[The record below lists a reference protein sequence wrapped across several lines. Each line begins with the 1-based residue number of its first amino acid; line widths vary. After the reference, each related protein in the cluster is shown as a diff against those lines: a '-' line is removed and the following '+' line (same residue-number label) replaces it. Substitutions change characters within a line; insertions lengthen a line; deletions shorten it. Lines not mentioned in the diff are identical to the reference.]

1 MKDIIIIFLIVVLVG
16 VGFYLLTQDSSE
28 DVVVPDDQ
36 DEGIE
41 DVGTS
46 SVPTATT
53 TEPGDDSGKIKEGR
67 TVIGESVEG
76 RDIEAYVY
84 GDGDTHLLFAA
95 GLHGGYD
102 WNTVLLAYQMIDY
115 LEENSELVPDDVRVS
130 IIPVLNPDGLNKVV
144 GTTGRFSEDDVASSQ
159 DKVVE
164 GRFNGN
170 GVDINRNFDCD
181 WRSSGVWKDIEV
193 DAGDEVFSEPESKVF
208 RDYVNSFSPDGVV
221 VWYSAAGGVFAS
233 NCHNG
238 VLKETSD
245 LTSLYADASG
255 YPVYEEFDF
264 YEINGDAVNW
274 LAKKNIPAISV
285 LLSNHEDV
293 EWDKNWKGVKAL
305 FEYYSN

>member
-28 DVVVPDDQ
+28 EVVVPD
-36 DEGIE
+36 EENGEVE

-53 TEPGDDSGKIKEGR
+53 TEPGDDSGEVEEGK
-67 TVIGESVEG
+67 TVIGQSVEG
-76 RDIEAYVY
+76 RDIESYVY
-84 GDGDTHLLFAA
+84 GNGENHLLFAA

-102 WNTVLLAYQMIDY
+102 WNTVLVAYKLIDQ
-115 LEENSELVPDDVRVS
+115 LENNPGLVPDNVKVS
-130 IIPVLNPDGLNKVV
+130 VVPVLNPDGLYKVA
-144 GTTGRFSEDDVASSQ
+144 GTSGRFSEGDVGGSQ
-159 DKVVE
+159 DEIVE
-164 GRFNGN
+164 GRFNAN

-181 WRSSGVWKDIEV
+181 WKSSGVWQDTTV
-193 DAGDEVFSEPESKVF
+193 DAGSEVFSEPESKAF

-255 YPVYEEFDF
+255 YPAYEEFDF
-264 YEINGDAVNW
+264 YEING
-274 LAKKNIPAISV
+274 
-285 LLSNHEDV
+285 
-293 EWDKNWKGVKAL
+293 
-305 FEYYSN
+305 